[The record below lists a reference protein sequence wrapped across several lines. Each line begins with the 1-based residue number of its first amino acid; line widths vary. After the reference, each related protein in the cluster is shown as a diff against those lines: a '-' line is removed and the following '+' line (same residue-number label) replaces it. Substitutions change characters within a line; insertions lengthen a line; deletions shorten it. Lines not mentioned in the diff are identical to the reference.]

1 MALPEV
7 TVTNA
12 RENRLFKEQPLSFSS
27 ISSEEMDNKRIENL
41 HDLSTL
47 VPNFFMPEYGSKIT
61 SSIYVRGIGSRMN
74 EPSVGLYVDGIPY
87 LDKSAFDFDFY
98 DIQQIELLR
107 GPQGVLYGRN
117 SIGGLINIQTP
128 SVLDVTGYPYSKTN
142 ISASLGNANYQNYKL
157 SHYRKITEKL
167 GISLSGYYNADD
179 GFFVNQFNG
188 KSNRSQSF
196 GGRGKMEWKLPQGWK
211 TELTLLGDK
220 TNQIAYPYDTYDTIT
235 KKTGEINY
243 NEENSYKRDMWSAGL
258 TLKKYAENF
267 HFSSATGFQYLN
279 DQMKFDNDC
288 MADSIFT
295 LTQKQKQRSIVQEFI
310 FRSNNSYSPYQ
321 WVSGLFGF
329 YKKTDVDAPMTFR
342 KDALRPLTG
351 GKIPTFIINNETVL
365 PGIFN
370 IPTFGIAG
378 YHQSSYTFWEK
389 LTLTAGIRLEYEKTK
404 MDYFTSADMSFVG
417 LGNYTI
423 SDTIQGNLSQE
434 FWQFLPKIALKYDF
448 NQQYNVYASVSKGY
462 KTGGF
467 NFQFFSDILSNNLR
481 AKMPMGSADIEILDA
496 KNMIPYKPESTV
508 NYEIGTHS
516 ELIENKLFADI
527 AVFYIDYRNQQI
539 VTFASTNTG
548 SRRMEN
554 AGKSES
560 VGTEASLRG
569 KFGNFSANVNYGYT
583 YAAFKKYNNGQNDYS
598 GNRLPLVPE
607 NTLSVAADYTL
618 NIGRKYLNNIVF
630 AAQYNALG
638 KMFFTEEN
646 NVSQDFY
653 GTLNGKISFGI
664 KHFTLSGWIKNA
676 LNEEYNTFYFT
687 SLNRSFV
694 QQGKPRQFGI
704 SLQCNF

>member
-1 MALPEV
+1 MALPEI
-7 TVTNA
+7 TVTNV

-41 HDLSTL
+41 HDLSTIA
-47 VPNFFMPEYGSKIT
+47 PNFFMPDYGSKIT

-98 DIQQIELLR
+98 DIQRIDLLR

-117 SIGGLINIQTP
+117 SIGGLINIQTL
-128 SVLDVTGYPYSKTN
+128 SVLDVGVYPYAKTN
-142 ISASLGNANYQNYKL
+142 ISASLGNANYQNYKV

-196 GGRGKMEWKLPQGWK
+196 GGRGKLEWKLPQGWK

-220 TNQIAYPYDTYDTIT
+220 TNQIAYPYAAYDTIT

-243 NEENSYKRDMWSAGL
+243 NEENSYQRDMWSAGL
-258 TLKKYAENF
+258 TLKKNVRNF

-288 MADSIFT
+288 TADSIFT

-310 FRSNNSYSPYQ
+310 FRSNDQENAYQ
-321 WVSGLFGF
+321 WVAGLFGF
-329 YKKTDVDAPMTFR
+329 YKKIDVDAPMTFR
-342 KDALRPLTG
+342 RDALHHLGLPAALPFISRETTFPG
-351 GKIPTFIINNETVL
+351 IFKIPTYGL
-365 PGIFN
+365 
-370 IPTFGIAG
+370 AG
-378 YHQSSYTFWEK
+378 YHQSSYTFFEK
-389 LTLTAGIRLEYEKTK
+389 LTLTAGLRLEYEKTK
-404 MDYFTSADMSFVG
+404 MDYFTSANMIIDMG
-417 LGNYTI
+417 AMAIPT
-423 SDTIQGNLSQE
+423 SDTLQGNLSQE

-448 NQQYNVYASVSKGY
+448 NQQYNIYASVSKGY

-467 NFQFFSDILSNNLR
+467 NFQFFSDILQNNI
-481 AKMPMGSADIEILDA
+481 KPGNSTNLDA
-496 KNMIPYKPESTV
+496 KNMIPYKPESTI

-560 VGTEASLRG
+560 AGAEASLRG
-569 KFGNFSANVNYGYT
+569 KFGNFSANINYGYT

-618 NIGRKYLNNIVF
+618 NVGRKYLNNIVF